1 MITEI
6 AKLEEA
12 IEAKRAGSSGPPLGD
27 LTVRFTI
34 EQLCNDPP
42 RREYMLMD
50 ERTKRP
56 VMVRGKLALLAAK
69 GGAGK
74 TMSLLQLAVAVA
86 TGSTWF
92 GTDGWETRAP
102 GRVLLALG
110 EEDRPEV
117 MRRLHHVCRR
127 LKLSQGQLESVVR
140 NITFLPLAGV
150 GVALTHEADSSGD
163 LPETVRAGEIRQF
176 LQAAATAGEAF
187 DLVII
192 DPLSRFAGP
201 DVEKDNAAATR
212 FIQVVETFTAPEC
225 GAPAVIIAH
234 HLRKIGKDEDAEASD
249 LIRGSVGL
257 VDGVRWAGVLAQM
270 KPIEGAPD
278 LLRLRVVKSNY
289 APIPEP
295 LTLVRPTDG
304 EGTMRAATGDEIL
317 SYGALK
323 GGKGSA
329 ATVADN
335 VERVIGALE
344 LHVEPNPAD
353 PRGMTREE
361 IREALCVAKAAASAA
376 VEAAEAKGLIR
387 KAGPKR
393 GYVLTKEIAQ

>member
-1 MITEI
+1 MSAPEI
-6 AKLEEA
+6 EKLEA
-12 IEAKRAGSSGPPLGD
+12 LLEAKRAGGPPLGD
-27 LTVRFTI
+27 LAVTFSV
-34 EQLCNDPP
+34 EQICSEPP
-42 RREYMLMD
+42 RREYMLTD
-50 ERTKRP
+50 SRSTRP
-56 VMVRGKLALLAAK
+56 VMVRSKLALLAGK

-74 TMSLLQLAVAVA
+74 TMALLQLAVAVA

-92 GTDGWETRAP
+92 GAGGWETRAP
-102 GRVLLALG
+102 GRVALLLG
-110 EEDRPEV
+110 EEDQPEL
-117 MRRLHHVCRR
+117 MRRLHHTFRR
-127 LKLSQGQLESVVR
+127 LKFSPTQIERAVK
-140 NITFLPLAGV
+140 NITLLPLAGV
-150 GVALTHEADSSGD
+150 GVALTHEADGGSGG
-163 LPETVRAGEIRQF
+163 LPETARAGEIRQF
-176 LQAAATAGEAF
+176 LQVAAAAGAPF

-212 FIQVVETFTAPEC
+212 FIQVVETFSAPEC
-225 GAPAVIIAH
+225 GSPAVIIAH
-234 HLRKIGKDEDAEASD
+234 HLRKLGKDEDAEASD

-257 VDGVRWAGVLAQM
+257 VDGVRWAGVLNQM
-270 KPIEGAPD
+270 KPVEGAPD

-295 LTLVRPTDG
+295 LTLCRPADG
-304 EGTMRAATGDEIL
+304 EGTLRAATAEEL
-317 SYGALK
+317 LTYGAMK

-329 ATVADN
+329 ASVGEN
-335 VERVIGALE
+335 VERVVTALT

-361 IREALCVAKAAASAA
+361 IREVLCIAKAAAGAA

-393 GYVLTKEIAQ
+393 GYVLTEVTP